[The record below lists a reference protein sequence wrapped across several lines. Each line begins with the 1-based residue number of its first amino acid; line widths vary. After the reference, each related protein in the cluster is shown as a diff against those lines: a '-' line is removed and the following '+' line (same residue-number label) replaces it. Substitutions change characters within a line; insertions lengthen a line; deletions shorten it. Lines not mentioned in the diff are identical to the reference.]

1 MTTSQNRRATPRW
14 LSPERLSVAFS
25 VGLLALLELIPLQ
38 ALLLTYAG
46 VTQFS
51 LADTFGPLWLIAA
64 TLLAFALVRWRLGGL
79 HPTWVALVSL
89 VVALVA
95 AAGFV
100 VLSPTAY
107 GSIPGGPL
115 SPNWVNQLTLD
126 ATLDTQRFNGLFIIV
141 PMVIYLG
148 WRGLTL
154 GAPPPRIEPTLRRF
168 TLSLAVVMAASLA
181 AATASGALQGEL
193 TGALLGLLAL
203 DVFAGLAAAAL
214 ARRGAGREEGQ
225 LESGAEMARWLM
237 TALAAAAL
245 VILISFVVG
254 LALNLNLFL
263 FLLRALGPVGDVV
276 NRALAWLV
284 NGLAYLLWIAFV
296 KTIGAWLFSNT
307 AFYIHAPQPPSVG
320 TVHKPVAT
328 LQPPP
333 LGFLVAAGFI
343 VGLIVLTIVGFLLYQ
358 GVRAILRT
366 LKPPPDPELDED
378 RESLDARGMLRRQ
391 ARDLLAGLR
400 RGSGAE
406 RDPLTHGSA
415 RWLYR
420 EALRAG
426 AGAGIARRVGE
437 TADEYSQRLAQTIE
451 ERGASLDAPG
461 LTALTTTYDDARYGD
476 SAADASAEVAAS
488 SRRLTATLSKLRQ

>member
-1 MTTSQNRRATPRW
+1 MTTTSQNRRATPRW
-14 LSPERLSVAFS
+14 LSPERLSIAFS
-25 VGLLALLELIPLQ
+25 VGLLALLELIPVQ

-46 VTQFS
+46 ITQLS
-51 LADTFGPLWLIAA
+51 LADTFGPLWLIVAA
-64 TLLAFALVRWRLGGL
+64 LLAFALIRWRLGEL
-79 HPTWVALVSL
+79 HPARIALVSL
-89 VVALVA
+89 VVALIA

-107 GSIPGGPL
+107 GSITGGPF
-115 SPNWVNQLTLD
+115 SPNWVNQLVLD
-126 ATLDTQRFNGLFIIV
+126 ATLDTQRFNGLFFIV

-168 TLSLAVVMAASLA
+168 TISLAVVMAACLG
-181 AATASGALQGEL
+181 AATAPAPLQAGL

-225 LESGAEMARWLM
+225 VESGVEMARWLL

-245 VILISFVVG
+245 VILVSFVIG

-284 NGLAYLLWIAFV
+284 NGLAYLLWVAFV
-296 KTIGAWLFSNT
+296 KTIGAWLFQNS
-307 AFYIHAPQPPSVG
+307 AFYIHAPKAPSVG
-320 TVHKPVAT
+320 SVQHHAT

-333 LGFLVAAGFI
+333 LGFLVAAGFL
-343 VGLIVLTIVGFLLYQ
+343 VGLIVLIILGFILYE
-358 GVRAILRT
+358 GVRAILRS
-366 LKPPPDPELDED
+366 LKPAPNPELDED
-378 RESLDARGMLRRQ
+378 RESLDARGLLRRQ
-391 ARDLLAGLR
+391 AQELLAGLR
-400 RGSGAE
+400 RGSSAE

-426 AGAGIARRVGE
+426 ASAGIARRPGE
-437 TADEYSQRLAQTIE
+437 TADEYSRRLAQTMQ
-451 ERGASLDAPG
+451 ERGLSPDEPG
-461 LTALTTTYDDARYGD
+461 LAALTATYDDARYGD
-476 SAADASAEVAAS
+476 NAAEAPLDVVAS
-488 SRRLTATLSKLRQ
+488 SRRLTTTLSKLRR

>member
-1 MTTSQNRRATPRW
+1 MTTSQSRRATPRW

-25 VGLLALLELIPLQ
+25 VGLLALLELIPVQ

-51 LADTFGPLWLIAA
+51 LADIFGPLWLIATA
-64 TLLAFALVRWRLGGL
+64 LLAFALIRWRLGEL
-79 HPTWVALVSL
+79 HPAWIALVSL
-89 VVALVA
+89 VVALIA

-100 VLSPTAY
+100 ILSPTAY
-107 GSIPGGPL
+107 GAIPGGPF
-115 SPNWVNQLTLD
+115 SPNWINQLVLD
-126 ATLDTQRFNGLFIIV
+126 ATLDTQRFNGLFFIV

-168 TLSLAVVMAASLA
+168 TISLAVVMAACLGAVTAPASLQA
-181 AATASGALQGEL
+181 GL

-203 DVFAGLAAAAL
+203 DVFAGLAAAAM

-225 LESGAEMARWLM
+225 VESGAEMARWLL

-245 VILISFVVG
+245 VILVSFVIG

-263 FLLRALGPVGDVV
+263 FLLRALGPVGEVV

-296 KTIGAWLFSNT
+296 KTIGAWLFQHT
-307 AFYIHAPQPPSVG
+307 AFYVSPPKAPSVAG
-320 TVHKPVAT
+320 PVHQHAA

-343 VGLIVLTIVGFLLYQ
+343 VGLIVLIILGFILYE
-358 GVRAILRT
+358 GVRAILRS
-366 LKPPPDPELDED
+366 LKPAPDPELDED
-378 RESLDARGMLRRQ
+378 RESLDARGLLRRQ
-391 ARDLLAGLR
+391 AQELLAGLR

-426 AGAGIARRVGE
+426 ASVGIARRPGE
-437 TADEYSQRLAQTIE
+437 TADEYSRRLAQTMQ
-451 ERGASLDAPG
+451 ERGAPPDEPALAA
-461 LTALTTTYDDARYGD
+461 LTATYDDARYGD
-476 SAADASAEVAAS
+476 SVAEAPPAVVAS
-488 SRRLTATLSKLRQ
+488 SRRLTATLSKLRR